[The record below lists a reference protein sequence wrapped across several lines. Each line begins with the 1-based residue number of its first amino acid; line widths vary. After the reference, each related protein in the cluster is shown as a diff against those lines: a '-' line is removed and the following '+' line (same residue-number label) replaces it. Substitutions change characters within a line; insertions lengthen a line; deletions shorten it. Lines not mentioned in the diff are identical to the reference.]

1 MLILSL
7 FVFFLNLSRY
17 TFIIYTPGSPLPRA
31 DRTQFRLQSNIEIS
45 RIDVL
50 GLLDGKVD
58 LQRRIV

>member
-17 TFIIYTPGSPLPRA
+17 TFIIYTPGFPLPRA
-31 DRTQFRLQSNIEIS
+31 DRAQFRLQSNIEIS

-50 GLLDGKVD
+50 GVLDGNVD
-58 LQRRIV
+58 LQRGK

>member
-7 FVFFLNLSRY
+7 FVFFLNLLRY
-17 TFIIYTPGSPLPRA
+17 TLIIYTPGSPLPRA
-31 DRTQFRLQSNIEIS
+31 DRAQFWLQSNIEIS